1 VKLLLPLNSDHF
13 HVHYASR
20 YYLPELLDAGV
31 QVYFYKKGFVHSKVW
46 IADGEWA
53 SVGTANLDN
62 RSLYLN
68 FEVNCLIYTPRVIQE
83 LEEAFELDLLDS
95 RKLDAKS
102 FSQRPWTE
110 KLAENFCRLFS
121 PVL

>member
-1 VKLLLPLNSDHF
+1 MNADHF

-31 QVYFYKKGFVHSKVW
+31 QVYAYTKGFIHSKIVL
-46 IADGEWA
+46 ADGQWA

-62 RSLYLN
+62 RSLHLN
-68 FEVNCLIYTPRVIQE
+68 FEVNCLIYTPETVAE
-83 LEEAFELDLLDS
+83 LERQFLKDLADAVRFDRRSFEN
-95 RKLDAKS
+95 
-102 FSQRPWTE
+102 RPWTD

-121 PVL
+121 PIL